1 MKIKNPTP
9 MKLLLLTLLLA
20 LVPAIA
26 ARAQYPVTDV
36 ISHTL
41 MTQANS
47 NFLTEMASDLDKLD
61 TQITHLPADDR
72 EPGPA
77 GDFPDG

>member
-1 MKIKNPTP
+1 
-9 MKLLLLTLLLA
+9 MKLLLITLLLT

-47 NFLTEMASDLDKLD
+47 NFLT
-61 TQITHLPADDR
+61 
-72 EPGPA
+72 
-77 GDFPDG
+77 